1 MPKIV
6 CNLLASL
13 AALLLLTTTPL
24 AQAQWHK
31 TSSSDDSTSYVS
43 TKPIIYQG
51 PIARTHLLTD
61 LKQPEVLG
69 DPTDP
74 NEKPSKS
81 FVSEVEFE
89 CFNRAARITSA
100 KAYSEQ
106 MGKGEITVNSED
118 DTTNPLSAY
127 WHDVQEWAMSKE
139 YAHAC
144 KSIPMFAFN
153 HPPERIWLEIEESE
167 RRAETPVYEQTVY
180 LDLNSKIRK
189 NDIVK
194 IAQLINLNEAL
205 LTNEKTTW
213 MSAVLKLEV
222 ECKERAIRDMKI
234 SIHPDRMASQ
244 KALISAMGTK
254 EWIAV
259 EKDSIKE
266 EIFNIACEN

>member
-1 MPKIV
+1 MR
-6 CNLLASL
+6 NLFAIL
-13 AALLLLTTTPL
+13 AALFIWTTTPL
-24 AQAQWHK
+24 AQAQWVK
-31 TSSSDDSTSYVS
+31 TSSSDDATSYVS
-43 TKPIIYQG
+43 TRPIVYQG
-51 PIARTHLLTD
+51 HIARTHLLID
-61 LKQPEVLG
+61 LKQPEVLV
-69 DPTDP
+69 DPTDLT
-74 NEKPSKS
+74 EKPSRS

-106 MGKGEITVNSED
+106 MGQGKVTVNSAD

-127 WHDVQEWAMSKE
+127 WHDVREWAMTKE

-144 KSIPMFAFN
+144 KSIPMFFFN
-153 HPPERIWLEIEESE
+153 HQPERIWLEIEESE
-167 RRAETPVYEQTVY
+167 RRAETPVYEQTIY

-189 NDIVK
+189 NDVVK
-194 IAQLINLNEAL
+194 IAQLINLNETL
-205 LTNEKTTW
+205 LTNDKTTW
-213 MSAVLKLEV
+213 MSAILKLEV

-234 SIHPDRMASQ
+234 SIHPDRMGSQ
-244 KALISAMGTK
+244 KALISGMGSK

>member
-1 MPKIV
+1 MR
-6 CNLLASL
+6 NLFASL

-24 AQAQWHK
+24 VQAQWVQ
-31 TSSSDDSTSYVS
+31 TSTSDDATSYVS

-51 PIARTHLLTD
+51 HIARTHVLID
-61 LKQPEVLG
+61 LKQPEVLV
-69 DPTDP
+69 DPTDLT
-74 NEKPSKS
+74 ERPSKS

-106 MGKGEITVNSED
+106 MGQGEVTVNSAD
-118 DTTNPLSAY
+118 DTINPLSAY
-127 WHDVQEWAMSKE
+127 WQDVREWAMSKE
-139 YAHAC
+139 YAHTC
-144 KSIPMFAFN
+144 KSIPILFFN
-153 HPPERIWLEIEESE
+153 HQPERIWLEVEESE
-167 RRAETPVYEQTVY
+167 RRAETPVIEQTIY

-189 NDIVK
+189 NDVVK
-194 IAQLINLNEAL
+194 IAQLINLNETL
-205 LTNEKTTW
+205 LTNDKTTW
-213 MSAVLKLEV
+213 MSAILKLEV

-244 KALISAMGTK
+244 KALISGVGSK